1 MMSHV
6 RWLRMA
12 LSYHA
17 PTSGDYPTTG
27 DFSTSHKGIWCKQV
41 KPEVDAALQG
51 QLEAMGFSANK
62 AVRAL
67 HFTGTSSLEQAV
79 AWLVEHGEDADID
92 TPLLIPKVWTTMA

>member
-1 MMSHV
+1 MD
-6 RWLRMA
+6 
-12 LSYHA
+12 
-17 PTSGDYPTTG
+17 T
-27 DFSTSHKGIWCKQV
+27 
-41 KPEVDAALQG
+41 ALQE

-92 TPLLIPKVWTTMA
+92 TPLLIPKVRSALAAMHV